1 MAKADTLDP
10 MAVAALTGNNT
21 GINPKLLEKYLET
34 AIKNLESD
42 AARREAED
50 EAIRKKF
57 LDHQKRLAQ
66 GAQMQEKARLAEEE
80 NQKLCAHMNERG
92 GSLVQGQRVGRG
104 NYSFRCFA
112 CGKQY
117 TQWNEIPLTLRHR
130 PDRVGGPTAY

>member
-10 MAVAALTGNNT
+10 MAVTALTGNNT

-34 AIKNLESD
+34 AIRNLEAD
-42 AARREAED
+42 AVKREAED

-66 GAQMQEKARLAEEE
+66 GAEIQEKARLAEE
-80 NQKLCAHMNERG
+80 QKQQYCTHTTERG
-92 GSLVQGQRVGRG
+92 SSSIGGQRIGG
-104 NYSFRCFA
+104 GKFSFRCFE

-117 TQWNEIPLTLRHR
+117 SSWAEIPFTLRPR
-130 PDRVGGPTAY
+130 SDRVGGPTAY